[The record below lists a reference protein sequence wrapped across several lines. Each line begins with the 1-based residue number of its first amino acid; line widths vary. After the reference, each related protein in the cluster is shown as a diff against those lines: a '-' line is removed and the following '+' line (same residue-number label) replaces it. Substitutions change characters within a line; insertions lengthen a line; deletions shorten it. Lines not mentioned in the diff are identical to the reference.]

1 MFEYYH
7 HLAIGDL
14 ASNLGPGGL
23 NESAVKII
31 ATQLSSALGFMHS
44 VHLVHRDLKLENVLV
59 FTLDFAR
66 IKLCDFGAT
75 TRSGLLVNRI
85 KHTWKNFLPPE
96 VIEAVKNEKFICRTS
111 YDSWQF
117 GILIYSLL
125 TGNPPWRKADWVHD
139 SQYSAFKKY
148 QERKTTKI
156 PDNFKKFSPRLLRE
170 FFESQL
176 INLNKIFN
184 NLHIFVLGAFR
195 RIFEH
200 DAESRAKVTEVM
212 KYIKDKWVD
221 SKLASSKSTGNILG
235 QPHATDQDSI
245 VAYQYQRENRQSIN
259 ESKLRLRR
267 LMSTYGLE
275 TPIDQTAAKKR
286 VWEWVLSCEEGYGDG
301 PDNI

>member
-1 MFEYYH
+1 MHFY
-7 HLAIGDL
+7 LFCSGDL

-31 ATQLSSALGFMHS
+31 ATQLSSALGFMHTKN
-44 VHLVHRDLKLENVLV
+44 LVHRDLKLENVLV
-59 FTLDFAR
+59 FTLDFSR

-75 TRSGLLVNRI
+75 TRSGILVTRI

-96 VIEAVKNEKFICRTS
+96 VVEAVKNEKFICRPS

-117 GILIYSLL
+117 GILIFSLL
-125 TGNPPWRKADWVHD
+125 TGVAPWRKADWVND
-139 SQYSAFKKY
+139 SQYAAFKKY

-156 PDNFKKFSPRLLRE
+156 PDNFKKFSPRLLR
-170 FFESQL
+170 
-176 INLNKIFN
+176 
-184 NLHIFVLGAFR
+184 AFR

-200 DAESRAKVTEVM
+200 DADARAKVTEVM

-235 QPHATDQDSI
+235 HQATDQDSI
-245 VAYQYQRENRQSIN
+245 VCYQYQRENRQSFD
-259 ESKLRLRR
+259 ESKIRLRR

-275 TPIDQTAAKKR
+275 TPVDQTAAKKR

-301 PDNI
+301 PENM

>member
-1 MFEYYH
+1 
-7 HLAIGDL
+7 
-14 ASNLGPGGL
+14 
-23 NESAVKII
+23 
-31 ATQLSSALGFMHS
+31 MHS
-44 VHLVHRDLKLENVLV
+44 KNLVHRDLKLENVLV
-59 FTLDFAR
+59 FTLDFSR

-139 SQYSAFKKY
+139 SQYAAFKKY

-156 PDNFKKFSPRLLRE
+156 PDNFKKFSPRLLR
-170 FFESQL
+170 
-176 INLNKIFN
+176 
-184 NLHIFVLGAFR
+184 AFR

-235 QPHATDQDSI
+235 QPLATDQDSI
-245 VAYQYQRENRQSIN
+245 VAYQYQRENRQSMD